1 MAHPAPRR
9 WYPITFTVAAL
20 VLLPLSVL
28 LLSWLE
34 IDREI
39 WSHLWDTQLPRLLG
53 NTLTL
58 VLGVGIGVTLL
69 GVSLAWLTSLCEFP
83 GRRWLD
89 WALMLPFAIPAYVLA
104 FVFVGLL
111 DFAGPVQ
118 SLLREWFG
126 SGLRLPRVR
135 STGGVIL
142 VLVLVFYPYV
152 YLLARSAFIAQG
164 KGLMEAARVLG
175 LSPWQAFLRVAL
187 PMARPAIGA
196 GLALAVMETLAD
208 FGAVSVFNF
217 DTFTTAI
224 YKTWYGFYSLSSA
237 AQLASLLLLGVCLVL
252 LGERHTRGRAKAA
265 SERPR
270 GAPLYR
276 LRGARALA
284 ASAWCG
290 LVFLCAFVIP
300 VAQLVVW
307 FWRQGRF
314 DLDERYWDLIG
325 HTLTLGGIAALAT
338 VAVALLL
345 AFAVRLAPTRAIR
358 GAVGLGNLGYA
369 LPGSVLAVSIMLAF
383 SWLDNHWVIPLSS
396 ALGGAGKPL
405 LLGGIAALATVAVAL
420 LLAFA
425 VRLAPTRAI
434 RGAVGLGNLGYA
446 LPGSVLAVSIML
458 AFSWLDNHWVIPL
471 SSALGGAG
479 KPLLLGSLFAL
490 LLAYL
495 IRFMAVAYGPLESG
509 LARIRPSLPEA
520 SRSLGVGGPLLFL
533 RVYLPLLLPASLS
546 AALLVFVDVL
556 KEMPAT
562 LLMRPFGWDTLAVR
576 IFEMTSEGEWARA
589 SLPALT
595 LVLVGLLPVVGLIRR
610 SAHHS
615 DR

>member
-1 MAHPAPRR
+1 VSHPTQYR
-9 WYPITFTVAAL
+9 WYPVTFSVAAL

-28 LLSWLE
+28 LFSWYE
-34 IDREI
+34 IDSGI
-39 WSHLWDTQLPRLLG
+39 WAHLWETQMARLLG
-53 NTLTL
+53 NTVVLL
-58 VLGVGIGVTLL
+58 LGVGVGVTLL

-104 FVFVGLL
+104 FVFIGLL

-118 SLLREWFG
+118 TLAREWFG
-126 SGLRLPRVR
+126 STVRFPPVR

-175 LSPWQAFLRVAL
+175 QSPWQAFWSVAL

-196 GLALAVMETLAD
+196 GLALAMMETLAD

-224 YKTWYGFYSLSSA
+224 YKTWYGFFSLTSA
-237 AQLASLLLLGVCLVL
+237 TQLASLLLLAVALVL
-252 LGERHTRGRAKAA
+252 YGERRARGIARPANDRARSAA
-265 SERPR
+265 
-270 GAPLYR
+270 LYH
-276 LRGARALA
+276 LRGLKALA
-284 ASAWCG
+284 ASGWCL

-300 VAQLVVW
+300 VLQLLVW
-307 FWRQGRF
+307 LWQRGRF
-314 DLDERYWDLIG
+314 DLDERYLGLIL
-325 HTLTLGGIAALAT
+325 HTLYLGGMAALIT

-345 AFAVRLAPTRAIR
+345 AFARRQAPVRSIR
-358 GAVGLGNLGYA
+358 GAVALANLGYA

-383 SWLDNHWVIPLSS
+383 SYLDRELVIPLSGW
-396 ALGGAGKPL
+396 LGGAGKP
-405 LLGGIAALATVAVAL
+405 I
-420 LLAFA
+420 
-425 VRLAPTRAI
+425 
-434 RGAVGLGNLGYA
+434 
-446 LPGSVLAVSIML
+446 
-458 AFSWLDNHWVIPL
+458 
-471 SSALGGAG
+471 
-479 KPLLLGSLFAL
+479 LLGSIGAL

-495 IRFMAVAYGPLESG
+495 IRFMAVAFGPLESS
-509 LARIRPSLPEA
+509 LARIRPSLPQA
-520 SRSLGVGGPLLFL
+520 SRSLGVGGPRLFF
-533 RVYLPLLLPASLS
+533 RVYLPLLLPGTLS

-589 SLPALT
+589 ALPALS
-595 LVLVGLLPVVGLIRR
+595 LVLVGLLPVILLIRR
-610 SAHHS
+610 SAK
-615 DR
+615 RVG

>member
-1 MAHPAPRR
+1 MSHPTQYR
-9 WYPITFTVAAL
+9 WYPVTFSVAAL

-28 LLSWLE
+28 LFSWYE
-34 IDREI
+34 IDSGI
-39 WSHLWDTQLPRLLG
+39 WAHLWETQMARLLV
-53 NTLTL
+53 NTVVLL
-58 VLGVGIGVTLL
+58 LGVGVGVTLL

-104 FVFVGLL
+104 FVFIGLL

-118 SLLREWFG
+118 TLAREWFG
-126 SGLRLPRVR
+126 SSVRFPPVR

-175 LSPWQAFLRVAL
+175 QSPWQAFWSVAL

-196 GLALAVMETLAD
+196 GLALAMMETLAD

-224 YKTWYGFYSLSSA
+224 YKTWYGFFSLTSA
-237 AQLASLLLLGVCLVL
+237 TQLASLLLLAVALVL
-252 LGERHTRGRAKAA
+252 YGERRARGIARPANDRARSAA
-265 SERPR
+265 
-270 GAPLYR
+270 LYH
-276 LRGARALA
+276 LRGLKALA
-284 ASAWCG
+284 ASGWCL

-300 VAQLVVW
+300 VLQLLVW
-307 FWRQGRF
+307 LWQRGRF
-314 DLDERYWDLIG
+314 DLDERYLGLIL
-325 HTLTLGGIAALAT
+325 HTLYLGGMAALIT

-345 AFAVRLAPTRAIR
+345 AFARRQAPVRSIR
-358 GAVGLGNLGYA
+358 GAVALANLGYA

-383 SWLDNHWVIPLSS
+383 SYLDRELVIPLSGW
-396 ALGGAGKPL
+396 LGGAGKP
-405 LLGGIAALATVAVAL
+405 I
-420 LLAFA
+420 
-425 VRLAPTRAI
+425 
-434 RGAVGLGNLGYA
+434 
-446 LPGSVLAVSIML
+446 
-458 AFSWLDNHWVIPL
+458 
-471 SSALGGAG
+471 
-479 KPLLLGSLFAL
+479 LLGSIGAL

-495 IRFMAVAYGPLESG
+495 IRFMAVAFGPLESS
-509 LARIRPSLPEA
+509 LARIRPSLPQA
-520 SRSLGVGGPLLFL
+520 SRSLGVGGPRLFF
-533 RVYLPLLLPASLS
+533 RVYLPLLLPGTLS

-589 SLPALT
+589 ALPALS
-595 LVLVGLLPVVGLIRR
+595 LVLVGLLPVILLIRR
-610 SAHHS
+610 SAK
-615 DR
+615 RVG

>member
-396 ALGGAGKPL
+396 AL
-405 LLGGIAALATVAVAL
+405 
-420 LLAFA
+420 
-425 VRLAPTRAI
+425 
-434 RGAVGLGNLGYA
+434 
-446 LPGSVLAVSIML
+446 
-458 AFSWLDNHWVIPL
+458 D
-471 SSALGGAG
+471 GAG

-495 IRFMAVAYGPLESG
+495 IRFMAVAYGALESG

-610 SAHHS
+610 SAHPS

>member
-1 MAHPAPRR
+1 MPLSVQRR
-9 WYPITFTVAAL
+9 WYPLVFGIAAL

-28 LLSWLE
+28 ALSWQSV
-34 IDREI
+34 DTQI
-39 WSHLWDTQLPRLLG
+39 WSHLWATQMPRLLG

-58 VLGVGIGVTLL
+58 IVGVGVGVTLI

-118 SLLREWFG
+118 SLLREWLG

-135 STGGVIL
+135 STGGVVI

-152 YLLARSAFIAQG
+152 YLLARTAFLAQG

-175 LSPWQAFLRVAL
+175 QSPWQAFWRVAL
-187 PMARPAIGA
+187 PMARPAIAA
-196 GLALAVMETLAD
+196 GVALALMETLAD

-224 YKTWYGFYSLSSA
+224 YKTWYGFFSLSSA
-237 AQLASLLLLGVCLVL
+237 TQLASLLLITVVLVL
-252 LGERHTRGRAKAA
+252 YAERRVRGHDRAGNDRPRGRA
-265 SERPR
+265 
-270 GAPLYR
+270 LYH
-276 LRGARALA
+276 LRGAKAAA

-290 LVFLCAFVIP
+290 LVFACAFVIP
-300 VAQLVVW
+300 MLQLLVW
-307 FWRQGRF
+307 CWQRGRF
-314 DLDERYWDLIG
+314 DLDERYFDLIL
-325 HTLTLGGIAALAT
+325 HTLYLGGLAALLT
-338 VAVALLL
+338 VAAALLL
-345 AFAVRLAPTRAIR
+345 AFARRQAPTPAIR
-358 GAVGLGNLGYA
+358 TAVSLANLGYA

-383 SWLDNHWVIPLSS
+383 SYLDRDLVVPLSS
-396 ALGGAGKPL
+396 WLGGAG
-405 LLGGIAALATVAVAL
+405 
-420 LLAFA
+420 
-425 VRLAPTRAI
+425 R
-434 RGAVGLGNLGYA
+434 
-446 LPGSVLAVSIML
+446 
-458 AFSWLDNHWVIPL
+458 
-471 SSALGGAG
+471 
-479 KPLLLGSLFAL
+479 PLLLGSVAAL

-495 IRFMAVAYGPLESG
+495 VRFIAVAYGPLETG

-520 SRSLGVGGPLLFL
+520 ARSLGVSGPRLFC
-533 RVYLPLLLPASLS
+533 RVYLPLLVPATLS
-546 AALLVFVDVL
+546 AALLVFVDTL

-576 IFEMTSEGEWARA
+576 VFEMTSEGEWARA

-595 LVLVGLLPVVGLIRR
+595 LVLVGLAPVVGLIRR
-610 SAHHS
+610 SA
-615 DR
+615 RQAGQGN